1 MTDTLRKFGRW
12 IGDTVD
18 TWVGRMIR
26 GVSRQPERFRR
37 KAPGYPAFLWRIFK
51 WSSGSST
58 PLRMVLAAVAFIAV
72 SWAIAVVV
80 PAVGLPLVAF
90 FTASLVVGLLRHIPV
105 VDRGFVE
112 LRSSLIP

>member
-1 MTDTLRKFGRW
+1 MSETLRKFGRW

-26 GVSRQPERFRR
+26 GLSRQPSRFRR
-37 KAPGYPAFLWRIFK
+37 KAPGYPAFLWRLFK

-58 PLRMVLAAVAFIAV
+58 ALRMVLAAFAFIAL
-72 SWAIAVVV
+72 SWSIAVVV
-80 PAVGLPLVAF
+80 PWVGVPLVAF
-90 FTASLVVGLLRHIPV
+90 FTASLVVGLARHVPV
-105 VDRGFVE
+105 VDRLFVD